1 MDGETLIADLS
12 KIRSRLRVTGADRV
26 EFLHGQCTN
35 DICKLRTGES
45 CYAAFLNA
53 KGKMRGEG
61 QVICL
66 ADAFLLEVN
75 PGLAPSL
82 EKFII
87 TEDVTV
93 EDVSAS
99 MVEWLVVGGEAS
111 MLPPQIVTFQ
121 HPLGCGVISD
131 GPAPW
136 EVMAKAEELSRIE
149 PPVPDE
155 AALFGETSIINH
167 VTTIIPAEALEVLRI
182 EAAVPK
188 WGVDMDE
195 NTIPNEAGLEARAI
209 SYDKGCYIGQETIA
223 RIKTYGHVN
232 RRLVQIAIGSQAPKA
247 FGVPPIPGRG
257 DKPSAGTLPA
267 IPARGD
273 KIFAEGREVGQV
285 TSAARSLR
293 LGKPLALG
301 YVRREFATAGAKL
314 NWNNETAEV
323 LRICGE

>member
-1 MDGETLIADLS
+1 VNSKTRVVDLS
-12 KIRSRLRVTGADRV
+12 AARNRLRVSGTDRV
-26 EFLHGQCTN
+26 DFLQGQCTN
-35 DICKLRTGES
+35 DIKRLGPGDS

-66 ADAFLLEVN
+66 TDAFLLEVN
-75 PGLAPSL
+75 LGLAPSL

-87 TEDVTV
+87 TEDVTI
-93 EDVSAS
+93 EDVSDS
-99 MVEWLVVGGEAS
+99 MDEWLVIGDEIGEVPA
-111 MLPPQIVTFQ
+111 QAATFR
-121 HPLGCGVISD
+121 HPLGWVVISD
-131 GPAPW
+131 
-136 EVMAKAEELSRIE
+136 E
-149 PPVPDE
+149 PTT
-155 AALFGETSIINH
+155 ETIG
-167 VTTIIPAEALEVLRI
+167 AEALEVLRI

-232 RRLVQIAIGSQAPKA
+232 RRLVQIAI
-247 FGVPPIPGRG
+247 
-257 DKPSAGTLPA
+257 AGESV
-267 IPARGD
+267 PARGD
-273 KIFAEGREVGQV
+273 KLLVDGREVGQV
-285 TSAARSLR
+285 TSAVRSSR

-314 NWNNETAEV
+314 NVNNETAEV
-323 LRICGE
+323 LRVCGE

>member
-1 MDGETLIADLS
+1 MECGTLIADLS
-12 KIRSRLRVTGADRV
+12 GTRNRLRVMGADRV

-35 DICKLRTGES
+35 EIRRLRTGES

-87 TEDVTV
+87 TEDVTI
-93 EDVSAS
+93 EDVSAAMS
-99 MVEWLVVGGEAS
+99 EWLVIGEEIGAVPTQAIS
-111 MLPPQIVTFQ
+111 FR
-121 HPLGCGVISD
+121 HPLGWGVI
-131 GPAPW
+131 GGA
-136 EVMAKAEELSRIE
+136 MT
-149 PPVPDE
+149 
-155 AALFGETSIINH
+155 G
-167 VTTIIPAEALEVLRI
+167 TIDAEALEVLRI

-209 SYDKGCYIGQETIA
+209 NYDKGCYIGQETIA

-232 RRLVQIAIGSQAPKA
+232 RRLVQMAMTGES
-247 FGVPPIPGRG
+247 VPGRG
-257 DKPSAGTLPA
+257 DK
-267 IPARGD
+267 
-273 KIFAEGREVGQV
+273 IFVEGREVGQL

-314 NWNNETAEV
+314 NWNNETVEV
-323 LRICGE
+323 LRVCGE

>member
-1 MDGETLIADLS
+1 MTRLNQERSTVGERQGVADVSRERL
-12 KIRSRLRVTGADRV
+12 RLRVSGGDRV
-26 EFLHGQCTN
+26 DFLHGQCTN
-35 DICKLRTGES
+35 EIKRLQSGQS

-66 ADAFLLEVN
+66 DDAFLLEVN

-87 TEDVTV
+87 TEDVAI

-99 MVEWLVVGGEAS
+99 LGEWLVIGNEIGDVPAHAA
-111 MLPPQIVTFQ
+111 TFQ
-121 HPLGCGVISD
+121 HPLGWSVISD
-131 GPAPW
+131 TPMTG
-136 EVMAKAEELSRIE
+136 
-149 PPVPDE
+149 
-155 AALFGETSIINH
+155 
-167 VTTIIPAEALEVLRI
+167 TISVEALEVLRI
-182 EAAVPK
+182 EAGVPK

-195 NTIPNEAGLEARAI
+195 TSIPNEAGLEARAI

-232 RRLVQIAIGSQAPKA
+232 RRLVQIAL
-247 FGVPPIPGRG
+247 
-257 DKPSAGTLPA
+257 AGERV
-267 IPARGD
+267 PARGD
-273 KIFAEGREVGQV
+273 KFFVEGREAGQV
-285 TSAARSLR
+285 TSAVRSSR

-301 YVRREFATAGAKL
+301 YVRREFATAGVKL

-323 LRICGE
+323 LRVCGE

>member
-1 MDGETLIADLS
+1 VSSTTRIADLS
-12 KIRSRLRVTGADRV
+12 ATRNRLRVLGVDRV
-26 EFLHGQCTN
+26 DFLHGQCTN
-35 DICKLRTGES
+35 DIKRLQPGQS

-87 TEDVTV
+87 TEDVTI
-93 EDVSAS
+93 EDVSAT
-99 MVEWLVVGGEAS
+99 MGEWLVIGDEIGTV
-111 MLPPQIVTFQ
+111 PPQAVTFK
-121 HPLGCGVISD
+121 HPLGWCVIGD
-131 GPAPW
+131 GT
-136 EVMAKAEELSRIE
+136 MT
-149 PPVPDE
+149 
-155 AALFGETSIINH
+155 G
-167 VTTIIPAEALEVLRI
+167 TIDAEALEVLRI

-195 NTIPNEAGLEARAI
+195 TTIPVEAGLETRAI

-232 RRLVQIAIGSQAPKA
+232 RRLVQMAMTGES
-247 FGVPPIPGRG
+247 V
-257 DKPSAGTLPA
+257 
-267 IPARGD
+267 PARGD
-273 KIFAEGREVGQV
+273 KILVEAREVGQV
-285 TSAARSLR
+285 TSAVRSLR
-293 LGKPLALG
+293 LGKPLVLG

-323 LRICGE
+323 LKVCGE

>member
-1 MDGETLIADLS
+1 MKEQVVIDLS
-12 KIRSRLRVTGADRV
+12 SERARLRITGADRV

-35 DICKLRTGES
+35 EIRRLQAGES

-87 TEDVTV
+87 TEDVTI

-99 MVEWLVVGGEAS
+99 LDEWLVIGDEVVAPP
-111 MLPPQIVTFQ
+111 LPLITFP
-121 HPLGCGVISD
+121 HPLGLCVI
-131 GPAPW
+131 GNGI
-136 EVMAKAEELSRIE
+136 MT
-149 PPVPDE
+149 
-155 AALFGETSIINH
+155 G
-167 VTTIIPAEALEVLRI
+167 TIDAEALEVLCI
-182 EAAVPK
+182 ERAVPK

-195 NTIPNEAGLEARAI
+195 NTIPIEAGLEARAI
-209 SYDKGCYIGQETIA
+209 NYDKGCYIGQETIA

-232 RRLVQIAIGSQAPKA
+232 RRLVQMAMTGES
-247 FGVPPIPGRG
+247 
-257 DKPSAGTLPA
+257 

-273 KIFAEGREVGQV
+273 KIFLEGREIGQV
-285 TSAARSLR
+285 TSAVRSLR
-293 LGKPLALG
+293 LGKTLALG
-301 YVRREFATAGAKL
+301 YVRREFATAGATL

-323 LRICGE
+323 LKVCGE